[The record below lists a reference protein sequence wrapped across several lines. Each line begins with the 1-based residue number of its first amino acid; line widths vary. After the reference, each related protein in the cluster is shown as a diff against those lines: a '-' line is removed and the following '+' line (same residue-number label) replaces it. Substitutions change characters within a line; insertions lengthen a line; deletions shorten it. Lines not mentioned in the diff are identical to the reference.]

1 MKKLRYTVKGMS
13 CAVCVAHVERTAAS
27 VCGDGSA
34 LVSLLTN
41 SLTVTVP
48 DDTDE
53 AALFIT
59 LKKALKN
66 AGYTLLRPTDSNSG
80 KNAGQE
86 DYRRARR
93 TLIASLIITAALMYV
108 SMGHMLSLPLPK
120 FITDDAVVFSLL
132 QIALTLPVLILNRKF
147 FKNGFFALI
156 NRSPNMD
163 SLIALGS
170 SAAFIYGIFAVVMIF
185 ISTSRGDLDALH
197 SYRHDLYF
205 ESAAMILTLV
215 SLGKALEG
223 RARGAAA
230 DAIGKLARMLPDKVT
245 VRREGAWVELPISE
259 ISVDDE
265 IMIKAGEIIPTD
277 AVIIEGECAVDES
290 MLSGESIPIEKTI
303 GDKINA
309 ACTVAAG
316 YAIARTEKVGTDTAH
331 SKIIALL
338 EDAAASKAPIARVA
352 DKISAIFVPT
362 VMLISLITAVIWGII
377 GGAEAAFRYAI
388 SVLVI
393 SCPCALGL
401 ATPTAVMVGTALG
414 AEHGILIKSA
424 AALEALGSVKYFMTD
439 KTGTLTE
446 GKPKLTDII
455 SADGVSEN
463 ELLCAAYTAEN
474 LSAHPLATPICET
487 AREREIEPYKAENF
501 KSFTG
506 KGIIAYTNS
515 GSIAVGRPDF
525 LISFGFEGAGCEFI
539 LNSIEKLENAGKTA
553 VAVGF
558 DGRVIGVLG
567 IADAPREDSAR
578 AVRALKNMGITTV
591 MLTGDNE
598 KAARAIGE
606 NCGVDEVY
614 AALLPEDKEKIIRE
628 HRERGLSA
636 MAGDG
641 INDAPAL
648 ASADIGIA
656 IGAGSEVAI
665 DSADVVLTRNSI
677 VDATIAIKLSRATM
691 RTIKENLFWAL
702 IYNSI
707 CIPIAAGAFAAFGV
721 SISPMIASAAMS
733 VSSICVVLNSIRL
746 KRKRI

>member
-223 RARGAAA
+223 KARGAAA

-245 VRREGAWVELPISE
+245 VRREGSWVELPISD
-259 ISVDDE
+259 ISVGDE

-316 YAIARTEKVGTDTAH
+316 YAIARTERIGTDTAH
-331 SKIIALL
+331 SKIIASVTM
-338 EDAAASKAPIARVA
+338 SK
-352 DKISAIFVPT
+352 S
-362 VMLISLITAVIWGII
+362 S
-377 GGAEAAFRYAI
+377 
-388 SVLVI
+388 S
-393 SCPCALGL
+393 
-401 ATPTAVMVGTALG
+401 
-414 AEHGILIKSA
+414 
-424 AALEALGSVKYFMTD
+424 
-439 KTGTLTE
+439 
-446 GKPKLTDII
+446 
-455 SADGVSEN
+455 
-463 ELLCAAYTAEN
+463 
-474 LSAHPLATPICET
+474 
-487 AREREIEPYKAENF
+487 
-501 KSFTG
+501 
-506 KGIIAYTNS
+506 
-515 GSIAVGRPDF
+515 
-525 LISFGFEGAGCEFI
+525 
-539 LNSIEKLENAGKTA
+539 
-553 VAVGF
+553 
-558 DGRVIGVLG
+558 
-567 IADAPREDSAR
+567 
-578 AVRALKNMGITTV
+578 
-591 MLTGDNE
+591 
-598 KAARAIGE
+598 
-606 NCGVDEVY
+606 
-614 AALLPEDKEKIIRE
+614 
-628 HRERGLSA
+628 
-636 MAGDG
+636 
-641 INDAPAL
+641 
-648 ASADIGIA
+648 
-656 IGAGSEVAI
+656 
-665 DSADVVLTRNSI
+665 
-677 VDATIAIKLSRATM
+677 
-691 RTIKENLFWAL
+691 
-702 IYNSI
+702 YNSPPQYI
-707 CIPIAAGAFAAFGV
+707 MA
-721 SISPMIASAAMS
+721 SPLM
-733 VSSICVVLNSIRL
+733 
-746 KRKRI
+746 